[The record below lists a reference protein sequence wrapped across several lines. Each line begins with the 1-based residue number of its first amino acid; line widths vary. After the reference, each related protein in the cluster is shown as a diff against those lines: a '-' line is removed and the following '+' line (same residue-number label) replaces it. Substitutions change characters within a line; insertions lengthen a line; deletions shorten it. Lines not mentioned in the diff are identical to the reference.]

1 MELHVNIDEAVALTL
16 RPMRQG
22 WPEGD
27 SMVVHNA
34 ATRLS
39 CGIEP
44 STPRR
49 RIQAWLEHLVPENGH
64 RTEFQS
70 RASRR
75 MERLGYGETVANVGQ
90 TLWGNADAEY
100 AGKIALRAYDA
111 KGRQVHVDARNEY
124 ASLDSDEVGI
134 LVAAAGR
141 IAEQGRMAP
150 QAKTVLRAHGL
161 SGSRG
166 KICLR
171 WSWAKQHWMIPKG
184 STLSSHILKEESS
197 RAWLPAEAAIE
208 SYCQRALALAGITAA
223 PTRARLY
230 NTIATVVSTRTD
242 RIDAMN
248 GRPLER
254 THQEEW
260 SQAIGIHPYQKNDER
275 PDTDW
280 RTLFRLLGTHGLRP
294 EEEQQALAKAIAG
307 LTLIGCADTHR
318 RNVGVQHVWGQEG
331 QKIVL
336 APLYDC
342 SSIEGTEWAHDKRAV
357 IPIGGEAN
365 FDEIRGHHWRRL
377 AEAGGV
383 DTSLVLNAVREIA
396 ERLPDALRDAT
407 RESNEHDHAQTPK
420 ARNTRIEAISL
431 HTAERCRRTI
441 DELGTLEAATQARS
455 VIRTPRRPPWPTTP
469 GPGFNL

>member
-75 MERLGYGETVANVGQ
+75 MERLGYSETVANVGQ

-166 KICLR
+166 KVCLR

-342 SSIEGTEWAHDKRAV
+342 SSIEGTEWAHDKRAI

-396 ERLPDALRDAT
+396 ERLPDALRDAA
-407 RESNEHDHAQTPK
+407 RESTEHDHANTPK

-455 VIRTPRRPPWPTTP
+455 AIRTPRRPPWPTTP

>member
-111 KGRQVHVDARNEY
+111 KERQVHVDARNEY

-294 EEEQQALAKAIAG
+294 EEEQQALAKAITG